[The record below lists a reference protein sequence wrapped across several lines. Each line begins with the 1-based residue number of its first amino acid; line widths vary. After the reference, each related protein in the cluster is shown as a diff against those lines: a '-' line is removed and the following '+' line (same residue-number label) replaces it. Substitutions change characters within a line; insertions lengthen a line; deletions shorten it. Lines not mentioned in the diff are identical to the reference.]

1 MLWASKTAINKRVYH
16 SLARRAIC
24 VEITNLMVIQILS
37 PTVLR
42 LMSRHLTPVKYV
54 NREKTLSVQYSL
66 VFSHLHDSV
75 IIRNP
80 QIICWGCLGSG
91 TSPCSNILVTITIT
105 NYPGS
110 QYLLLLWDH
119 TTLTTTILPPWLT
132 NNNTT
137 SWITSLTRL
146 QGLVLHKKCLS
157 LLSCLSSWGV
167 KHCSLTLLC
176 WERQTVHFLKKSQ
189 KDWSKLFWKLS

>member
-54 NREKTLSVQYSL
+54 NREKTLSVQYSV
-66 VFSHLHDSV
+66 VFSHLHDWV

-80 QIICWGCLGSG
+80 QIICWGCPGCG
-91 TSPCSNILVTITIT
+91 RSPCSNILVTITIT
-105 NYPGS
+105 SHPAHNIYCYSGTS
-110 QYLLLLWDH
+110 LS
-119 TTLTTTILPPWLT
+119 TTLHLHQPPPWLT
-132 NNNTT
+132 NKNRT
-137 SWITSLTRL
+137 SWTSYSCFSTQTDVESRSIC
-146 QGLVLHKKCLS
+146 HMSLS
-157 LLSCLSSWGV
+157 GI
-167 KHCSLTLLC
+167 
-176 WERQTVHFLKKSQ
+176 
-189 KDWSKLFWKLS
+189 